1 MGARRALAAAAGMLV
16 ALAVQAQALPVPPCG
31 ASGAQVHPSYSAPDG
46 APAVA
51 SWRNLDLSVTPACLG
66 ELRAPMEVAVAL
78 AGRFRSPLS
87 VEGMARRVGAISQTE
102 GLRYWS
108 VTDEGWRTLLSE
120 AYAVRGAESNARRED
135 FSAAEVL
142 SGAALYTLQRDT
154 RTTGLNRYR
163 LIGRRVG
170 ANRVIVESANVTP
183 LRFLFVELYAPRALR
198 VIHILDRLSSDVWAI
213 YTVSAV
219 QSGTLEQDPRA
230 VVNRAAAYHHFL
242 AGVPADR
249 IPPLAP

>member
-1 MGARRALAAAAGMLV
+1 MRARRALAAAGMLL

-31 ASGAQVHPSYSAPDG
+31 VSGARVHPSYGPLGG

-51 SWRNLDLSVTPACLG
+51 SWRNLDLSAAPACLG
-66 ELRAPMEVAVAL
+66 DLRAPMAVAVAL

-120 AYAVRGAESNARRED
+120 AYAVRGAESDARRED

-142 SGAALYTLQRDT
+142 SGGPLFTLQRDT

-163 LIGRRVG
+163 LVGRRVG
-170 ANRVIVESANVTP
+170 ANRVVVESANVTP
-183 LRFLFVELYAPRALR
+183 LQFLFLELYAPRALR
-198 VIHILDRLSSDVWAI
+198 VIHFLDRLSTDVWAI

-230 VVNRAAAYHHFL
+230 VVNRAAAYHRFL
-242 AGVPADR
+242 AGLPADR
-249 IPPLAP
+249 DPPLAP

>member
-1 MGARRALAAAAGMLV
+1 MGARRTLGAAGMLL
-16 ALAVQAQALPVPPCG
+16 ALAVQAQVLPVPPCG
-31 ASGAQVHPSYSAPDG
+31 ASGAQVTPSYGLLDG

-51 SWRNLDLSVTPACLG
+51 SWRNLDLSAAPACLG

-78 AGRFRSPLS
+78 AWRFRSPLS
-87 VEGMARRVGAISQTE
+87 VEDMARRVGAISQTE

-120 AYAVRGAESNARRED
+120 AYAVRGAESDARRED
-135 FSAAEVL
+135 FSAAELL
-142 SGAALYTLQRDT
+142 SGTALYTMQRDT

-163 LIGRRVG
+163 LVGRRVG
-170 ANRVIVESANVTP
+170 ANRIIVESANVTP
-183 LRFLFVELYAPRALR
+183 LQFLFVELYAPRALR
-198 VIHILDRLSSDVWAI
+198 VIHILDRLSSDVWAT

-219 QSGTLEQDPRA
+219 QSGTLKQDPRA
-230 VVNRAAAYHHFL
+230 VVNRAAAYQRFL

-249 IPPLAP
+249 DPPLAR